1 MSIYMENKLR
11 SLCDKD
17 VPEFSLK
24 GRQFIAKVV
33 DIYDGDTCKVLVP
46 LEAGIVKFSCRLIG
60 LDTPEIK
67 PPMNKPNR
75 EKEVIAAKQCRNRF
89 IQLST
94 NCQIQIE
101 TVLKKDEVKSLLD
114 KNTKLI
120 SISCDEFDKYGRL
133 LVSMTEIDG
142 TKPFNQV
149 LIEEGMANA
158 YDGGT
163 KTVFSY

>member
-1 MSIYMENKLR
+1 MENKLK

-46 LEAGIVKFSCRLIG
+46 LEAGIVKFACRLIG

-89 IQLST
+89 IQLATDCS
-94 NCQIQIE
+94 IQLE
-101 TVLKKDEVKSLLD
+101 TVLKKDEVKALID
-114 KNTKLI
+114 KNTKLVTI
-120 SISCDEFDKYGRL
+120 NCDEFDKYGRL
-133 LVSMTEIDG
+133 LVSMVSTEG
-142 TKPFNQV
+142 SKTFNQI
-149 LIEEGMANA
+149 LIDEKLANA

-163 KTVFSY
+163 KTQFTY